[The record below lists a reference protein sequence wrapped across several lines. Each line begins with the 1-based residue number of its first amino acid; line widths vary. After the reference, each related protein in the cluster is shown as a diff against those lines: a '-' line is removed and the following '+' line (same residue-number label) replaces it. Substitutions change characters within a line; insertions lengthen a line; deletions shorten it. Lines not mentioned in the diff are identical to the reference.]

1 MDFQMFMTAMQ
12 NLGAMSILGMMVW
25 KSPAI
30 IDRIQ
35 ALVDANVKN
44 VRETQKESLAVFQG
58 EMDKVLTM
66 VENRFEV
73 VENTLKSGILVQT
86 EMVNEVRKLGGRV
99 EALEDA
105 KPSK

>member
-1 MDFQMFMTAMQ
+1 MDFQMLMTAIQ
-12 NLGAMSILGMMVW
+12 NLGAMAILGVMVW
-25 KSPAI
+25 KSPSI

-44 VRETQKESLAVFQG
+44 VRETQKESLVVFQA

-86 EMVNEVRKLGGRV
+86 EMVSEVRKLNGRV
-99 EALEDA
+99 EKLEDA
-105 KPSK
+105 TPK

>member
-1 MDFQMFMTAMQ
+1 MDFQMFMTALQ
-12 NLGAMSILGMMVW
+12 NLGAMAILGMMVW

-105 KPSK
+105 KPK